1 MFSLACS
8 LTKNN
13 VEFLPVEISSKKVR
27 ANNVGFSTIKITWN
41 KVSENS
47 VSFLTREITSKK
59 VRRNNVGCST
69 IEIKSKKVR
78 GKNVDI
84 STSKITPKKV
94 HGNDVDFLISEF
106 ISKKLYQKSMSK
118 WPENS
123 SKFDLRC
130 INVISTWNRRR
141 LDVVRPLGY
150 DILGFLNSL
159 YFFKL
164 QSCQNRLHYYY

>member
-59 VRRNNVGCST
+59 VR
-69 IEIKSKKVR
+69 E
-78 GKNVDI
+78 KNVDI
-84 STSKITPKKV
+84 STSKTTPKKV

-123 SKFDLRC
+123 SKFDLRR
-130 INVISTWNRRR
+130 INVISTWNR
-141 LDVVRPLGY
+141 DVDWTWCARW
-150 DILGFLNSL
+150 DMIF
-159 YFFKL
+159 
-164 QSCQNRLHYYY
+164 